1 MKKIIISDLDGTL
14 LRSDK
19 TISEKSI
26 NILRECKNNGDELI
40 FATARPPRAIKQYI
54 PNVLKSEIIICYNG
68 ALVLKGNDILY
79 EMKISKN
86 DILEIIEITIK
97 YNLHQICLEIDDK
110 LYSNFDVTDYFG
122 NVPFEIIDVRDLNFE
137 KLLKQLFVLKVQ

>member
-40 FATARPPRAIKQYI
+40 FCYSKAA
-54 PNVLKSEIIICYNG
+54 KSYKT
-68 ALVLKGNDILY
+68 V
-79 EMKISKN
+79 
-86 DILEIIEITIK
+86 
-97 YNLHQICLEIDDK
+97 
-110 LYSNFDVTDYFG
+110 YSRRVK
-122 NVPFEIIDVRDLNFE
+122 E
-137 KLLKQLFVLKVQ
+137 

>member
-54 PNVLKSEIIICYNG
+54 PTC
-68 ALVLKGNDILY
+68 
-79 EMKISKN
+79 
-86 DILEIIEITIK
+86 
-97 YNLHQICLEIDDK
+97 
-110 LYSNFDVTDYFG
+110 
-122 NVPFEIIDVRDLNFE
+122 
-137 KLLKQLFVLKVQ
+137 